1 MTPMTLLGFLR
12 GSRTALVAALF
23 AFPLACDGI
32 DNIDVEVSGS
42 ATIPAA
48 TLVDTLL
55 GSLAIGGFD
64 EIDFEQKFQNQGVTP
79 DQVDSVKVKSF
90 VLTIESPDDG
100 NFDFLQGVSFFA
112 RAPGED
118 EVRIA
123 SAEAIPA
130 GARTVE
136 LTLDDVE
143 LQAYATASSM
153 TIRASVEGEKP
164 PETTQLRADVVF
176 DVDVTVPGCES
187 R

>member
-1 MTPMTLLGFLR
+1 MQTRLRPGAALLATLL
-12 GSRTALVAALF
+12 AL
-23 AFPLACDGI
+23 PLACDGI
-32 DNIDVEVSGS
+32 DNIDVEVSGA
-42 ATIPAA
+42 ATIPEA

-55 GSLAIGGFD
+55 GSLAIPGFE

-79 DQVDSVKVKSF
+79 DQVDSVKVRSF
-90 VLTIESPDDG
+90 VLTIESPQEG
-100 NFDFLQGVSFFA
+100 NFDFLEGISFFA
-112 RAPGED
+112 RSPGEE

-130 GARTVE
+130 GARTVD

-143 LQAYATASSM
+143 LQAYATAASM

-164 PETTQLRADVVF
+164 EQATRLRADLVF